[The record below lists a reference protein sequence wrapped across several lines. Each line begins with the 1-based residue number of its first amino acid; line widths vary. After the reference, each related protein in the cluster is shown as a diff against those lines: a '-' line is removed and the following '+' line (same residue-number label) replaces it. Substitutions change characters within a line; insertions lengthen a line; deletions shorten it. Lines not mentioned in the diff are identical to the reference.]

1 MGFFQSTTAHCEAD
15 ALAHVQ
21 RDNPTADFITMIAE
35 QKMEFGRLT
44 MFRFEVELPPA
55 RKPVFDEYGF
65 FADDT
70 PMFFATPKPI
80 EPVRAKSAAG
90 WA

>member
-21 RDNPTADFITMIAE
+21 RDNPTAEFVTLIAE
-35 QKMEFGRLT
+35 SAMEFGNLT
-44 MFRFEVELPPA
+44 MYRFEVELPP
-55 RKPVFDEYGF
+55 RRVIEVTPY
-65 FADDT
+65 DDT
-70 PMFFATPKPI
+70 PMFFATPS
-80 EPVRAKSAAG
+80 PVRMKTAAG

>member
-21 RDNPTADFITMIAE
+21 RDNPTADFITKIAE
-35 QKMEFGRLT
+35 QDMEFGRLT
-44 MFRFEVELPPA
+44 MYRFEVELPPL
-55 RKPVFDEYGF
+55 RVMPPWE
-65 FADDT
+65 DDT

-80 EPVRAKSAAG
+80 EPVRSKTAAG